1 MSHLQADWWEVEV
14 RRHFVE
20 LSELAVDVVEGEGDV
35 ELTEDVV
42 EGGGLE
48 AQVHTEVRRVVIV
61 LRCRV

>member
-1 MSHLQADWWEVEV
+1 M
-14 RRHFVE
+14 
-20 LSELAVDVVEGEGDV
+20 SELAVDVVEGEGDV

-61 LRCRV
+61 LRWQVLDIIDISKRSVDYSI

>member
-1 MSHLQADWWEVEV
+1 M
-14 RRHFVE
+14 
-20 LSELAVDVVEGEGDV
+20 SELTVDVVESEGAV

-61 LRCRV
+61 LRWQV